1 MLSAQTL
8 WQIITEIA
16 PFYNKYKSEKES
28 LTWTEAL
35 EIKWE
40 IWNILKK
47 YIDEYKIEHPHN
59 LFWDI
64 YWKWYSE
71 DNVVQRS
78 YITRIDQ
85 ERCYRIRNIFQ
96 KKSDIKKTLPTLVSF
111 TAFRESMPFFTEW
124 KYKFTWKNMEDLL
137 KLLNSNT
144 KPALVLKE
152 IKKLK
157 DKYIWIKNPRTQKL
171 WAMRDWLKL
180 QFVDVFN
187 NMKYL
192 FTLSYEELVDK
203 LEEYNLSQKN
213 LWILSSNIRAFTNDR
228 YQMTIIDETDIKS
241 NEWKDLITSINNIIA
256 NKKID
261 ERRRVQRVAAPNVLA
276 LISDMI
282 MALTNEE
289 YFDNYKKNRT
299 N

>member
-1 MLSAQTL
+1 MLTPQIL
-8 WQIITEIA
+8 WQIITEIT
-16 PFYNKYKSEKES
+16 PFYNKYKSEKENLS
-28 LTWTEAL
+28 WTEAV

-71 DNVVQRS
+71 HNAVQRS

-85 ERCYRIRNIFQ
+85 ERCYRIRNIFPN
-96 KKSDIKKTLPTLVSF
+96 KSDIKKVLPSLVSF

-124 KYKFTWKNMEDLL
+124 KYKFTWEKMDNLL
-137 KLLNSNT
+137 KLLNSNS
-144 KPALVLKE
+144 KQALVLKE

-171 WAMRDWLKL
+171 WEMRDWIKSN
-180 QFVDVFN
+180 FVDVFN

-192 FTLSYEELVDK
+192 FTLNYWELVDK
-203 LEEYNLSQKN
+203 LKEYNLSQED
-213 LWILSSNIRAFTNDR
+213 LWVLSLNIRGFTNDR
-228 YQMTIIDETDIKS
+228 YQMAVINEKNIKS
-241 NEWKDLITSINNIIA
+241 KEWKDLITSINNIIIS
-256 NKKID
+256 KKID
-261 ERRRVQRVAAPNVLA
+261 DRRRVQRVVAPNVLA
-276 LISDMI
+276 LISDMV

-289 YFDNYKKNRT
+289 YFDNHKKNHR
-299 N
+299 